1 MKKILPVLSF
11 VAVLTACQIPVRPAA
26 ELAATAPLLSDV
38 VARIDR
44 NGASVVDISAS
55 VIRPQPIRE
64 AEVQWMHQFFPR
76 IPPSPRSHEAAV
88 VQNVGAGVI
97 ISSDGLILANA
108 HVVAGAGEVTV
119 RLVDRGETYPAQVIG
134 FDRFTDVAL
143 LKINAIGLPVAS
155 LGRSERL
162 KAGEWVAAIGSLTD
176 SPNMISAGVVRE
188 RMLDDPFIPLIRTDM
203 MTSPAAMSGPLVNAN
218 GEVVGISSSVV
229 GRDGAGRDG
238 GLAVPI
244 EVALDVAH
252 HLRAYGEV
260 RRGRL
265 GIRVEEI
272 TPGAAEALNFPHNG
286 GLVVAAVTRG
296 GPAHRAGVAV
306 GDVILQVNDARV
318 HGPLD
323 FPRNAASIKPGTPIK
338 LRVWRRGLVKDVT
351 AVVPEVP
358 SVPFSYRS

>member
-11 VAVLTACQIPVRPAA
+11 IAVFTACQTPVRSVAEPA
-26 ELAATAPLLSDV
+26 PPLSDV
-38 VARIDR
+38 VKRIGK
-44 NGASVVDISAS
+44 NGASVVDVSAS
-55 VIRPQPIRE
+55 VVRPQPSRE
-64 AEVQWMHQFFPR
+64 AEAQWMHQFFPR
-76 IPPSPRSHEAAV
+76 IPPSPRSHEVAV
-88 VQNVGAGVI
+88 LQNLGAGII

-108 HVVAGAGEVTV
+108 HVVMGAAEVTV
-119 RLVDRGETYPAQVIG
+119 RLVDRGESYPAQVIG
-134 FDRFTDVAL
+134 VDRFTDVAL
-143 LKINAIGLPVAS
+143 LKINAISLPVAF

-176 SPNMISAGVVRE
+176 SPSMIGAGVVRE

-203 MTSPAAMSGPLVNAN
+203 LTNPAATNGPLVNAK

-229 GRDGAGRDG
+229 GRGTKRGG

-272 TPGAAEALNFPHNG
+272 TPSMAEALNFPHNG

-296 GPAHRAGVAV
+296 SPAHHAGVAV

-323 FPRNAASIKPGTPIK
+323 FPRSAVSMRPGTPIK

-351 AVVPEVP
+351 AVVPEAA